1 MSIAV
6 TTRSRS
12 GSGDARARSGSGS
25 GDARARSRAAH
36 PAGAE
41 SDPNPP
47 LAEVPAAPA
56 FPTDD
61 DVRRVA
67 HAQHPLSV
75 SVLMRTT
82 PAPRMGVAD
91 RERLQGLVRDA
102 GRRLAE
108 ERDRRDAAQVE
119 ARLSAA
125 LARAVAAPT
134 DAGIALLVSPV
145 ETHVF
150 HLRVRPVDRVV
161 VDPTFATR
169 DMVRSA
175 AEDPAFLLLVIDGR
189 AARLFHY
196 DQRYARPV
204 LGHDF
209 PIIGPAQSLRDRGMV
224 GAQGGVLREAR
235 RSFLRQVDS
244 RLAQRLVD
252 RSLPVV
258 LVASERM
265 AAEFVS
271 VSRGRRISA
280 VVRTGD
286 TRVPLAELESRAR
299 AALTEHVT
307 DRSAAALDTI
317 HGRLRQRRAAIGLAE
332 AWAALLQV
340 DPELLVVERSFAA
353 AVVLDDAGFRLAGD
367 PEQPGVIDDAVDELI
382 EAVLVR
388 GGQVVMVPDGALAH
402 HGHLVLAVRGRPAR
416 GAR

>member
-1 MSIAV
+1 
-6 TTRSRS
+6 
-12 GSGDARARSGSGS
+12 
-25 GDARARSRAAH
+25 
-36 PAGAE
+36 
-41 SDPNPP
+41 
-47 LAEVPAAPA
+47 
-56 FPTDD
+56 
-61 DVRRVA
+61 
-67 HAQHPLSV
+67 
-75 SVLMRTT
+75 
-82 PAPRMGVAD
+82 
-91 RERLQGLVRDA
+91 
-102 GRRLAE
+102 
-108 ERDRRDAAQVE
+108 
-119 ARLSAA
+119 
-125 LARAVAAPT
+125 
-134 DAGIALLVSPV
+134 
-145 ETHVF
+145 
-150 HLRVRPVDRVV
+150 
-161 VDPTFATR
+161 
-169 DMVRSA
+169 
-175 AEDPAFLLLVIDGR
+175 
-189 AARLFHY
+189 
-196 DQRYARPV
+196 
-204 LGHDF
+204 
-209 PIIGPAQSLRDRGMV
+209 MV

-252 RSLPVV
+252 RPLPVV

-353 AVVLDDAGFRLAGD
+353 AVMLDDAGFRLAGD

-402 HGHLVLAVRGRPAR
+402 HGHLVLSVRGRPAR
-416 GAR
+416 AVR

>member
-108 ERDRRDAAQVE
+108 ERDGRDAAQVE

-271 VSRGRRISA
+271 MSRGRRISA

-317 HGRLRQRRAAIGLAE
+317 HARLRQRRAAIGLAE

-353 AVVLDDAGFRLAGD
+353 AVMLDDAGFRLAGD

-402 HGHLVLAVRGRPAR
+402 HGHLVLSVRGRPAR
-416 GAR
+416 AVR